1 MSKYRKG
8 QLYTRRMRPS
18 DDSDN
23 WRMAM
28 RLSFYTVMLRSGD
41 YKSAYVLCRHGMKGV
56 MEVARTRRDL
66 TAGLL
71 MYGCR
76 NFKDIQRKSKFGN
89 IERAKAAKAKQV
101 APCPT

>member
-8 QLYTRRMRPS
+8 QLYTRRMHPS
-18 DDSDN
+18 DSSDN
-23 WRMAM
+23 WRIAV

-41 YKSAYVLCRHGMKGV
+41 YKSAYVLCRHGVKGV

-76 NFKDIQRKSKFGN
+76 NFRDIQRKSKFGN
-89 IERAKAAKAKQV
+89 IERTRAAKAKQV
-101 APCPT
+101 AP

>member
-1 MSKYRKG
+1 VSKYRKG

-23 WRMAM
+23 WRIAM
-28 RLSFYTVMLRSGD
+28 RLSFYTIMLRDGA
-41 YKSAYVLCRHGMKGV
+41 YRSAYVLCRHGVKGV
-56 MEVARTRRDL
+56 MEVGRTRREL

-89 IERAKAAKAKQV
+89 TARAKAAGAKQV
-101 APCPT
+101 AP

>member
-23 WRMAM
+23 WRIAM
-28 RLSFYTVMLRSGD
+28 RLSFYTVMLRDGS
-41 YKSAYVLCRHGMKGV
+41 YKNAFVLCRHGVKGV
-56 MEVARTRRDL
+56 MEVGRTRREL
-66 TAGLL
+66 TAGLF

-76 NFKDIQRKSKFGN
+76 NFKDIQRRSKFRT
-89 IERAKAAKAKQV
+89 IERTKAPRFGRVQ
-101 APCPT
+101 P

>member
-1 MSKYRKG
+1 MH
-8 QLYTRRMRPS
+8 PS
-18 DDSDN
+18 DSSDN
-23 WRMAM
+23 WRIAV

-41 YKSAYVLCRHGMKGV
+41 YKSAYVLCRHGVKGV

-76 NFKDIQRKSKFGN
+76 NFRDIQRKSKFGN
-89 IERAKAAKAKQV
+89 IERTRAAKAKQV
-101 APCPT
+101 AP

>member
-18 DDSDN
+18 DDSDS

-28 RLSFYTVMLRSGD
+28 RLAFYTTMLRSGE
-41 YKSAYVLCRHGMKGV
+41 YKSAYVLCRHGVKGI
-56 MEVARTRRDL
+56 MEVGRSRKDL
-66 TAGLL
+66 ISTLF
-71 MYGCR
+71 MSDCR

-89 IERAKAAKAKQV
+89 IERARAAKTKQV
-101 APCPT
+101 AP